1 MLNSGRDINNRIT
14 INETPDQP
22 QFQNLQHEKLRAS
35 HLHAPLLK
43 AALMADVPVWLYG
56 EAGSGKST
64 AAEQMAD
71 ELDLSFRSISLGPST
86 SKADLMGYRDAT
98 GEYRS
103 TAYRE
108 IYEDGGVFLF
118 DEIDNAHP
126 SVLTILNNSIANNQG
141 EFPDKRISRH
151 DDTRFIAAANT
162 IGRGATAEYVGRTPI
177 DAATIDRFA
186 FVPMDIDPE
195 LEEALV
201 LGDQVKD
208 SYVDISSG
216 GVPNAREWLAVVRA
230 HREAVSELGIRAII
244 GQRAALYGKR
254 LAEQGVGKDWLSE
267 MLLYKGMKK
276 YDREKLESAAGKLV
290 GKHQNKLRDSHP
302 NSTISSNRHQS
313 SSNMNTNSTPS
324 TQTHLYN
331 YYRNEI
337 IQDLPISPYKYD
349 RDEIIQDLPISPNI
363 KTSPNRDSNL
373 DGNQEVERD
382 LWFDVPD
389 TEIIV
394 SEDDM
399 REIAYEGYLE
409 EAKQFMLFNYKKKY
423 SSKRFNREG
432 MMNSLEMKT
441 LLAMCWAFESTKSID
456 GERVGSSTSWF
467 GAIPITE
474 YGDSEISI
482 KDAVKKGYFK
492 FVYED
497 GVKLLPWES
506 SPDRVEKVACN
517 FESLS
522 EEDVKHYVRQFESKY
537 NFTPGA
543 ITMINWLMQ
552 NPEVN
557 NKNR

>member
-1 MLNSGRDINNRIT
+1 MLNSDRDINNRIT
-14 INETPDQP
+14 VNETPDQP

-108 IYEDGGVFLF
+108 TYEDGGVFLF

-302 NSTISSNRHQS
+302 NSTVSSSRHQS
-313 SSNMNTNSTPS
+313 SSNMNTNSISS
-324 TQTHLYN
+324 TQTHL
-331 YYRNEI
+331 
-337 IQDLPISPYKYD
+337 YKYD
-349 RDEIIQDLPISPNI
+349 RDEIIQDLPINPNI
-363 KTSPNRDSNL
+363 KTLPNRDSNL
-373 DGNQEVERD
+373 DGDQEVERD

-389 TEIIV
+389 TKIIV

-399 REIAYEGYLE
+399 HKIAYEGYLK
-409 EAKQFMLFNYKKKY
+409 EAKEFMLFNYKKKY

-432 MMNSLEMKT
+432 MMNSPEMEI

-456 GERVGSSTSWF
+456 GEKVGNSTSWF
-467 GAIPITE
+467 SARPITE
-474 YGDSEISI
+474 YGNSEISI
-482 KDAVKKGYFK
+482 KDAVDEEYFT

-506 SPDRVEKVACN
+506 SPDRVEKVVCN

-522 EEDVKHYVRQFESKY
+522 EEDVIHYVKQFKSKY

>member
-108 IYEDGGVFLF
+108 TYEDGGVFLF

-201 LGDQVKD
+201 LGSQVRN

-290 GKHQNKLRDSHP
+290 GKHQNKLRDSHL
-302 NSTISSNRHQS
+302 NSTISSSRHQS
-313 SSNMNTNSTPS
+313 SSNMNTNSIPS
-324 TQTHLYN
+324 TQAHLYN
-331 YYRNEI
+331 YYRN
-337 IQDLPISPYKYD
+337 
-349 RDEIIQDLPISPNI
+349 EIIQDLPISPNI

-382 LWFDVPD
+382 LWFNVPD
-389 TEIIV
+389 TETIV

-399 REIAYEGYLE
+399 REIAYEGCLE

-423 SSKRFNREG
+423 SSKRFREE
-432 MMNSLEMKT
+432 MMNSPEMKT

-456 GERVGSSTSWF
+456 GGRVGSSTSWF

-474 YGDSEISI
+474 DGDSKISI

-497 GVKLLPWES
+497 RVKLSPWEL
-506 SPDRVEKVACN
+506 SPDRAEKVACN

>member
-1 MLNSGRDINNRIT
+1 M
-14 INETPDQP
+14 
-22 QFQNLQHEKLRAS
+22 
-35 HLHAPLLK
+35 
-43 AALMADVPVWLYG
+43 
-56 EAGSGKST
+56 
-64 AAEQMAD
+64 
-71 ELDLSFRSISLGPST
+71 
-86 SKADLMGYRDAT
+86 
-98 GEYRS
+98 
-103 TAYRE
+103 
-108 IYEDGGVFLF
+108 
-118 DEIDNAHP
+118 
-126 SVLTILNNSIANNQG
+126 
-141 EFPDKRISRH
+141 
-151 DDTRFIAAANT
+151 
-162 IGRGATAEYVGRTPI
+162 
-177 DAATIDRFA
+177 
-186 FVPMDIDPE
+186 
-195 LEEALV
+195 
-201 LGDQVKD
+201 
-208 SYVDISSG
+208 
-216 GVPNAREWLAVVRA
+216 AVVRA

-302 NSTISSNRHQS
+302 NSTVSSSRHQS
-313 SSNMNTNSTPS
+313 SSNMNTNSIPS
-324 TQTHLYN
+324 TQTHL
-331 YYRNEI
+331 
-337 IQDLPISPYKYD
+337 YKYD
-349 RDEIIQDLPISPNI
+349 RDEIIQDLLIRPNI
-363 KTSPNRDSNL
+363 ETLLSRDSNL
-373 DGNQEVERD
+373 DGNQELERD

-389 TEIIV
+389 TKIIV

-399 REIAYEGYLE
+399 HKIAYEGYLK
-409 EAKQFMLFNYKKKY
+409 EAKEFMLFNYQKKY

-432 MMNSLEMKT
+432 MMNSPEMKT

-467 GAIPITE
+467 GARPMTE

-482 KDAVKKGYFK
+482 KDAVDKEYFT

-497 GVKLLPWES
+497 GVKLLPWELS
-506 SPDRVEKVACN
+506 SDRVEKVACN

-522 EEDVKHYVRQFESKY
+522 EEDVIYYVRQFESKY

>member
-1 MLNSGRDINNRIT
+1 MLNSDRDINNRIT

-108 IYEDGGVFLF
+108 TYEDGGVFLF

-201 LGDQVKD
+201 LGDQVRN

-302 NSTISSNRHQS
+302 NSTISSSRHQS
-313 SSNMNTNSTPS
+313 SSNMNTNSIPS

-337 IQDLPISPYKYD
+337 IQDLPIN
-349 RDEIIQDLPISPNI
+349 PNI
-363 KTSPNRDSNL
+363 KTLPNRDSNL
-373 DGNQEVERD
+373 DGDQEVERD

-389 TEIIV
+389 TKITV
-394 SEDDM
+394 REDDM
-399 REIAYEGYLE
+399 REIAYGGCLE

-423 SSKRFNREG
+423 SSKRFNCEG

-474 YGDSEISI
+474 DGDSEISI
-482 KDAVKKGYFK
+482 KDAVKKGYFT

-497 GVKLLPWES
+497 RVKLSSWES
-506 SPDRVEKVACN
+506 SPDRAEKVACN

-522 EEDVKHYVRQFESKY
+522 EEDVKYYVRQFESKY

-557 NKNR
+557 NKNRQMS

>member
-1 MLNSGRDINNRIT
+1 
-14 INETPDQP
+14 
-22 QFQNLQHEKLRAS
+22 
-35 HLHAPLLK
+35 
-43 AALMADVPVWLYG
+43 
-56 EAGSGKST
+56 
-64 AAEQMAD
+64 
-71 ELDLSFRSISLGPST
+71 
-86 SKADLMGYRDAT
+86 
-98 GEYRS
+98 
-103 TAYRE
+103 
-108 IYEDGGVFLF
+108 
-118 DEIDNAHP
+118 
-126 SVLTILNNSIANNQG
+126 
-141 EFPDKRISRH
+141 
-151 DDTRFIAAANT
+151 
-162 IGRGATAEYVGRTPI
+162 
-177 DAATIDRFA
+177 
-186 FVPMDIDPE
+186 MDIDPE

-302 NSTISSNRHQS
+302 NSTISLSRHQS
-313 SSNMNTNSTPS
+313 SSNMNTNSIPS

-331 YYRNEI
+331 YDRDEI
-337 IQDLPISPYKYD
+337 IQDL
-349 RDEIIQDLPISPNI
+349 IIQDLPISPNV
-363 KTSPNRDSNL
+363 KTLPNRDSNL
-373 DGNQEVERD
+373 DGDQEVERD

-389 TEIIV
+389 TKNIV
-394 SEDDM
+394 SEYYINK
-399 REIAYEGYLE
+399 IAYEECLE
-409 EAKQFMLFNYKKKY
+409 EAKQFML
-423 SSKRFNREG
+423 
-432 MMNSLEMKT
+432 
-441 LLAMCWAFESTKSID
+441 
-456 GERVGSSTSWF
+456 
-467 GAIPITE
+467 
-474 YGDSEISI
+474 
-482 KDAVKKGYFK
+482 
-492 FVYED
+492 YED

-506 SPDRVEKVACN
+506 SPDRVEKVVCN

-522 EEDVKHYVRQFESKY
+522 EDGVIYYVRQFESKY

>member
-35 HLHAPLLK
+35 HLNAPLLK

-98 GEYRS
+98 GEYRG

-108 IYEDGGVFLF
+108 TYEDGGVFLF

-201 LGDQVKD
+201 LGSQVRN

-302 NSTISSNRHQS
+302 NSTISSSRHQS
-313 SSNMNTNSTPS
+313 SSSVNTNSIPS
-324 TQTHLYN
+324 TQTHL
-331 YYRNEI
+331 
-337 IQDLPISPYKYD
+337 YKYD

-363 KTSPNRDSNL
+363 KTLPNRDSNL
-373 DGNQEVERD
+373 DENQEVERD

-389 TEIIV
+389 TKIIV

-399 REIAYEGYLE
+399 NKIAYGGCLE

-423 SSKRFNREG
+423 SSKRFREE
-432 MMNSLEMKT
+432 MMNYPEMKT

-456 GERVGSSTSWF
+456 GGRVGSSTSWF

-474 YGDSEISI
+474 DGDSKISI

-497 GVKLLPWES
+497 RVKLSPWEL
-506 SPDRVEKVACN
+506 SPDRAEKVACN

>member
-35 HLHAPLLK
+35 HLNAPLLK

-98 GEYRS
+98 GEYRG

-108 IYEDGGVFLF
+108 TYEDGGVFLF

-201 LGDQVKD
+201 LGSQVRN

-302 NSTISSNRHQS
+302 NSTISSSRHQS
-313 SSNMNTNSTPS
+313 SSSVNTNSIPS
-324 TQTHLYN
+324 TQTHL
-331 YYRNEI
+331 
-337 IQDLPISPYKYD
+337 YKYD

-363 KTSPNRDSNL
+363 KTLPNRDSNL
-373 DGNQEVERD
+373 DENQEVERD

-389 TEIIV
+389 TKIIV

-399 REIAYEGYLE
+399 NKIAYGGCLE

-423 SSKRFNREG
+423 SSKRFREE
-432 MMNSLEMKT
+432 MMNSPEMKT

-456 GERVGSSTSWF
+456 GGRVGSSTSWF

-474 YGDSEISI
+474 DGDSKISI

-497 GVKLLPWES
+497 RVKLSPWEL
-506 SPDRVEKVACN
+506 SPDRAEKVACN

>member
-1 MLNSGRDINNRIT
+1 MSLGGVTDEAEIRGHRRTYIGSMPGRI
-14 INETPDQP
+14 
-22 QFQNLQHEKLRAS
+22 
-35 HLHAPLLK
+35 
-43 AALMADVPVWLYG
+43 
-56 EAGSGKST
+56 
-64 AAEQMAD
+64 
-71 ELDLSFRSISLGPST
+71 ISLIR
-86 SKADLMGYRDAT
+86 KAKTKDP
-98 GEYRS
+98 
-103 TAYRE
+103 
-108 IYEDGGVFLF
+108 VFLF

-186 FVPMDIDPE
+186 FVSMDIDPE

-276 YDREKLESAAGKLV
+276 YDREKLESAAGELV

-302 NSTISSNRHQS
+302 NSTISSSRHQS
-313 SSNMNTNSTPS
+313 SSNMSTNSIPS
-324 TQTHLYN
+324 TQTHL
-331 YYRNEI
+331 
-337 IQDLPISPYKYD
+337 YKYD

-363 KTSPNRDSNL
+363 KTLPNRDSNL

-389 TEIIV
+389 TKIIV

-399 REIAYEGYLE
+399 RNIAYGGYLK
-409 EAKQFMLFNYKKKY
+409 EAKEFMLFNYKKKY

-432 MMNSLEMKT
+432 MMNSPKMKT

-456 GERVGSSTSWF
+456 GENVGNPTSWF
-467 GAIPITE
+467 GAQPITE

-482 KDAVKKGYFK
+482 EDAVDKEYFK

-497 GVKLLPWES
+497 GVKLLPWEL

-522 EEDVKHYVRQFESKY
+522 EDGVIYYVRQFESKY

>member
-1 MLNSGRDINNRIT
+1 MLNSDRDINNRIT

-98 GEYRS
+98 GEYRG

-108 IYEDGGVFLF
+108 TYEDGGVFLF

-162 IGRGATAEYVGRTPI
+162 IGRGATAEYVGRAPI

-201 LGDQVKD
+201 LGSQVRN

-302 NSTISSNRHQS
+302 NSTISSSRHQS

-337 IQDLPISPYKYD
+337 IQDLPISP
-349 RDEIIQDLPISPNI
+349 NI
-363 KTSPNRDSNL
+363 KTLPNRDSNL
-373 DGNQEVERD
+373 GENQEVDRD

-389 TEIIV
+389 TKITV
-394 SEDDM
+394 REDDM
-399 REIAYEGYLE
+399 REIAYGGCLE

-474 YGDSEISI
+474 DGDSEISI
-482 KDAVKKGYFK
+482 KDAVKKGYFT

-497 GVKLLPWES
+497 RVKLLSWES
-506 SPDRVEKVACN
+506 SPDRAEKVACN

>member
-1 MLNSGRDINNRIT
+1 MLNSDRDINNRIT
-14 INETPDQP
+14 VNETPDQP

-108 IYEDGGVFLF
+108 TYEDGGVFLF

-186 FVPMDIDPE
+186 FVSMDIDPE

-331 YYRNEI
+331 Y
-337 IQDLPISPYKYD
+337 D

-363 KTSPNRDSNL
+363 KTLPNRDFNL
-373 DGNQEVERD
+373 DENQEVERD

-389 TEIIV
+389 TKIIV

-399 REIAYEGYLE
+399 HKIAYEGHLK
-409 EAKQFMLFNYKKKY
+409 EAKEFMLFNYKKKY

-432 MMNSLEMKT
+432 MMNSPEMEI

-456 GERVGSSTSWF
+456 GEKVGNSTSWF
-467 GAIPITE
+467 SARPITE
-474 YGDSEISI
+474 YGNSEISI
-482 KDAVKKGYFK
+482 KDAVDEEYFT

-506 SPDRVEKVACN
+506 SPDRVEKVVCN

-522 EEDVKHYVRQFESKY
+522 EEDVIHYVKQFKSKY

>member
-108 IYEDGGVFLF
+108 TYEDGGVFLF

-201 LGDQVKD
+201 LGSQVRN

-302 NSTISSNRHQS
+302 NSTISSSRHQS
-313 SSNMNTNSTPS
+313 SSNMNTNSIPS

-331 YYRNEI
+331 YDRDEI
-337 IQDLPISPYKYD
+337 IQDL
-349 RDEIIQDLPISPNI
+349 IIQDLPISPNV
-363 KTSPNRDSNL
+363 KTLPNRDFNL
-373 DGNQEVERD
+373 DGDQEVERD

-389 TEIIV
+389 TKIIV

-399 REIAYEGYLE
+399 HKIAYEGHLK
-409 EAKQFMLFNYKKKY
+409 EAKEFMLFNYKKKY

-432 MMNSLEMKT
+432 MMNSPEMEI

-456 GERVGSSTSWF
+456 GEKVGNSTSWF
-467 GAIPITE
+467 SARPITE
-474 YGDSEISI
+474 YGNSEISI
-482 KDAVKKGYFK
+482 KDAVDEEYFT

-506 SPDRVEKVACN
+506 SPDRVEKVVCN

-522 EEDVKHYVRQFESKY
+522 EEDVIHYVKQFKSKY

-543 ITMINWLMQ
+543 ITMINWLM
-552 NPEVN
+552 
-557 NKNR
+557 

>member
-1 MLNSGRDINNRIT
+1 MLNSDRDINNRIT

-108 IYEDGGVFLF
+108 TYEDGGVFLF

-201 LGDQVKD
+201 LGSQVRN

-290 GKHQNKLRDSHP
+290 GKHQNKLRDSHL
-302 NSTISSNRHQS
+302 NSTISSSRHQS
-313 SSNMNTNSTPS
+313 SSNMNTNSIPS
-324 TQTHLYN
+324 TQAHLYN
-331 YYRNEI
+331 YYRN
-337 IQDLPISPYKYD
+337 
-349 RDEIIQDLPISPNI
+349 EIIQDLPISPNI

-382 LWFDVPD
+382 LWFNVPD
-389 TEIIV
+389 TETIV

-399 REIAYEGYLE
+399 REIAYEGCLE

-423 SSKRFNREG
+423 SSKRFREE
-432 MMNSLEMKT
+432 MMNSPEMKT

-456 GERVGSSTSWF
+456 GGRVGSSTSWF

-474 YGDSEISI
+474 DGDSKISI

-497 GVKLLPWES
+497 RVKLSPWEL
-506 SPDRVEKVACN
+506 SPDRAEKVACN

>member
-1 MLNSGRDINNRIT
+1 MLNSDRDINNRIT
-14 INETPDQP
+14 VNETPDQP

-108 IYEDGGVFLF
+108 TYEDGGVFLF

-302 NSTISSNRHQS
+302 NSTVSSSRHQS
-313 SSNMNTNSTPS
+313 SSNMNTNSISS
-324 TQTHLYN
+324 TQTHL
-331 YYRNEI
+331 
-337 IQDLPISPYKYD
+337 YKYD
-349 RDEIIQDLPISPNI
+349 RDEIIQDLPINPNI
-363 KTSPNRDSNL
+363 KTLPNRDSNL
-373 DGNQEVERD
+373 DGDQEVERD

-389 TEIIV
+389 TKIIV

-399 REIAYEGYLE
+399 HKIAYEGHLK
-409 EAKQFMLFNYKKKY
+409 EAKEFMLFNYKKKY

-432 MMNSLEMKT
+432 MMNSPEMEI

-456 GERVGSSTSWF
+456 GEKVGNSTSWF
-467 GAIPITE
+467 SARPITE
-474 YGDSEISI
+474 YGNSEISI
-482 KDAVKKGYFK
+482 KDAVDEEYFT

-506 SPDRVEKVACN
+506 SPDRVEKVVCN

-522 EEDVKHYVRQFESKY
+522 EEDVIHYVKQFKSKY

>member
-1 MLNSGRDINNRIT
+1 MLNSDRDINNRIT
-14 INETPDQP
+14 VNETPDQP

-108 IYEDGGVFLF
+108 TYEDGGVFLF

-201 LGDQVKD
+201 LGSQVRN

-302 NSTISSNRHQS
+302 NSTVSSSRHQS
-313 SSNMNTNSTPS
+313 SSNMNTNSISS
-324 TQTHLYN
+324 TQTHL
-331 YYRNEI
+331 
-337 IQDLPISPYKYD
+337 YKYD
-349 RDEIIQDLPISPNI
+349 RDEIIQDLPINPNI
-363 KTSPNRDSNL
+363 KTLPNRDSNL
-373 DGNQEVERD
+373 DGDQEVERD

-389 TEIIV
+389 TKIIV

-399 REIAYEGYLE
+399 HKIAYEGHLK
-409 EAKQFMLFNYKKKY
+409 EAKEFMLFNYKKKY

-432 MMNSLEMKT
+432 MMNSPEMEI

-456 GERVGSSTSWF
+456 GEKVGNSTSWF
-467 GAIPITE
+467 SARPITE
-474 YGDSEISI
+474 YGNSEISI
-482 KDAVKKGYFK
+482 KDAVDEEYFT

-506 SPDRVEKVACN
+506 SPDRVEKVVCN

-522 EEDVKHYVRQFESKY
+522 EEDVMYYVRQFKSKY

>member
-1 MLNSGRDINNRIT
+1 MLNSDRDINNRIT

-108 IYEDGGVFLF
+108 TYEDGGVFLF

-201 LGDQVKD
+201 LGDQVRN

-254 LAEQGVGKDWLSE
+254 LAEQGVGKDWHSE

-302 NSTISSNRHQS
+302 NSTISSSRHQS
-313 SSNMNTNSTPS
+313 SSNMNTNSIPS

-337 IQDLPISPYKYD
+337 IQDLPIN
-349 RDEIIQDLPISPNI
+349 PNI
-363 KTSPNRDSNL
+363 KTLPNRDSNL
-373 DGNQEVERD
+373 DGDQEVERD

-389 TEIIV
+389 TKITV
-394 SEDDM
+394 REDDM
-399 REIAYEGYLE
+399 REIAYGGCLE

-474 YGDSEISI
+474 DGDSEISI
-482 KDAVKKGYFK
+482 KDAVKKGYFT

-497 GVKLLPWES
+497 RVKLSSWES
-506 SPDRVEKVACN
+506 SPDRAEKVACN

-522 EEDVKHYVRQFESKY
+522 EEDVKYYVRQFESKY

>member
-1 MLNSGRDINNRIT
+1 
-14 INETPDQP
+14 
-22 QFQNLQHEKLRAS
+22 
-35 HLHAPLLK
+35 
-43 AALMADVPVWLYG
+43 MADVPVWLYG

-201 LGDQVKD
+201 LGSQVRN

-302 NSTISSNRHQS
+302 NSTVSSSRHQS
-313 SSNMNTNSTPS
+313 SSNMNTNSIPS
-324 TQTHLYN
+324 TQTHL
-331 YYRNEI
+331 
-337 IQDLPISPYKYD
+337 YKYD
-349 RDEIIQDLPISPNI
+349 RDEIIQDLPISLNV
-363 KTSPNRDSNL
+363 KTLPNRDSNL
-373 DGNQEVERD
+373 DGDQEVERD

-389 TEIIV
+389 TKNIV
-394 SEDDM
+394 SEYYINK
-399 REIAYEGYLE
+399 IAYEECLE
-409 EAKQFMLFNYKKKY
+409 EAKQFML
-423 SSKRFNREG
+423 
-432 MMNSLEMKT
+432 
-441 LLAMCWAFESTKSID
+441 
-456 GERVGSSTSWF
+456 
-467 GAIPITE
+467 
-474 YGDSEISI
+474 
-482 KDAVKKGYFK
+482 
-492 FVYED
+492 YED
-497 GVKLLPWES
+497 GVKLLPWEL

-522 EEDVKHYVRQFESKY
+522 EEDVIYYVRQFESKY

>member
-108 IYEDGGVFLF
+108 TYEDGGVFLF

-201 LGDQVKD
+201 LGSQVRN

-302 NSTISSNRHQS
+302 NSTISSSRHQS

-324 TQTHLYN
+324 TQTHLY
-331 YYRNEI
+331 
-337 IQDLPISPYKYD
+337 KYD
-349 RDEIIQDLPISPNI
+349 RDEIIQDLIIQDLPISPNV
-363 KTSPNRDSNL
+363 KTLPNRDSNL
-373 DGNQEVERD
+373 DGDQEVERD

-389 TEIIV
+389 TKNIV
-394 SEDDM
+394 SEYYINK
-399 REIAYEGYLE
+399 IAYEECLE
-409 EAKQFMLFNYKKKY
+409 EAKQFML
-423 SSKRFNREG
+423 
-432 MMNSLEMKT
+432 
-441 LLAMCWAFESTKSID
+441 
-456 GERVGSSTSWF
+456 
-467 GAIPITE
+467 
-474 YGDSEISI
+474 
-482 KDAVKKGYFK
+482 
-492 FVYED
+492 YED
-497 GVKLLPWES
+497 GVKLLPWELS
-506 SPDRVEKVACN
+506 SDRVEKVACN

-522 EEDVKHYVRQFESKY
+522 EDGVIYYVRQFESKY

>member
-1 MLNSGRDINNRIT
+1 MLNSDRDINNRIT

-108 IYEDGGVFLF
+108 TYEDGGVFLF

-201 LGDQVKD
+201 LGDQVRN

-302 NSTISSNRHQS
+302 NSTISSSRHQS
-313 SSNMNTNSTPS
+313 SSNMNTNSIPS

-337 IQDLPISPYKYD
+337 IQDLPIN
-349 RDEIIQDLPISPNI
+349 PNI
-363 KTSPNRDSNL
+363 KTLPNRDSNL
-373 DGNQEVERD
+373 DGDQEVERD

-389 TEIIV
+389 TKITV
-394 SEDDM
+394 REDDM
-399 REIAYEGYLE
+399 REIAYGGCLE

-423 SSKRFNREG
+423 SSKRFNCEG

-474 YGDSEISI
+474 DGDSEISI
-482 KDAVKKGYFK
+482 KDAVKKGYFT

-497 GVKLLPWES
+497 RVKLSSWES
-506 SPDRVEKVACN
+506 SPDRAEKVACN

-522 EEDVKHYVRQFESKY
+522 EEDVKYYVRQFESKY

>member
-1 MLNSGRDINNRIT
+1 MLNSDRDINNRIT

-108 IYEDGGVFLF
+108 TYEDGGVFLF

-302 NSTISSNRHQS
+302 NSTVSSSRHQS
-313 SSNMNTNSTPS
+313 SSNMNTNSISS
-324 TQTHLYN
+324 TQTHL
-331 YYRNEI
+331 
-337 IQDLPISPYKYD
+337 YKYD
-349 RDEIIQDLPISPNI
+349 RDEIIQDLPINPNI
-363 KTSPNRDSNL
+363 KTLPNRDSNL
-373 DGNQEVERD
+373 DGDQEVERD

-389 TEIIV
+389 TKIIV

-399 REIAYEGYLE
+399 HKIAYEGHLK
-409 EAKQFMLFNYKKKY
+409 EAKEFMLFNYKKKY

-432 MMNSLEMKT
+432 MMNSPEMEI

-456 GERVGSSTSWF
+456 GEKVGNSTSWF
-467 GAIPITE
+467 SARPITE
-474 YGDSEISI
+474 YGNSEISI
-482 KDAVKKGYFK
+482 KDAVDEEYFT

-506 SPDRVEKVACN
+506 SPDRVEKVVCN

-522 EEDVKHYVRQFESKY
+522 EEDVIHYVKQFKSKY

>member
-1 MLNSGRDINNRIT
+1 
-14 INETPDQP
+14 
-22 QFQNLQHEKLRAS
+22 
-35 HLHAPLLK
+35 
-43 AALMADVPVWLYG
+43 
-56 EAGSGKST
+56 
-64 AAEQMAD
+64 
-71 ELDLSFRSISLGPST
+71 
-86 SKADLMGYRDAT
+86 MGYRDAT

-108 IYEDGGVFLF
+108 TYEDGGVFLF

-151 DDTRFIAAANT
+151 NDTRFIAAANT

-201 LGDQVKD
+201 LGSQVRN

-302 NSTISSNRHQS
+302 NSTISSSRHQS
-313 SSNMNTNSTPS
+313 SSSVNTNSIPS
-324 TQTHLYN
+324 TQTHL
-331 YYRNEI
+331 
-337 IQDLPISPYKYD
+337 YKYD
-349 RDEIIQDLPISPNI
+349 RDEII
-363 KTSPNRDSNL
+363 PNRDFNL
-373 DGNQEVERD
+373 DENQEVERD

-389 TEIIV
+389 TKIIV

-399 REIAYEGYLE
+399 NKIAYGGCLE

-423 SSKRFNREG
+423 SSKRFNREV
-432 MMNSLEMKT
+432 MMNSPEMKT

-467 GAIPITE
+467 GARPITE
-474 YGDSEISI
+474 YGDSGISI
-482 KDAVKKGYFK
+482 KDAVDKEYFK

-497 GVKLLPWES
+497 GVKLLPWEL

-522 EEDVKHYVRQFESKY
+522 EDGVIYYVRQFESKY

>member
-1 MLNSGRDINNRIT
+1 MLNSDRDINNRIT

-108 IYEDGGVFLF
+108 TYEDGGVFLF

-177 DAATIDRFA
+177 DATTIDRFA

-201 LGDQVKD
+201 LGDQVRN

-302 NSTISSNRHQS
+302 NSTISSSRHQS
-313 SSNMNTNSTPS
+313 SSNMNTNSIPS

-337 IQDLPISPYKYD
+337 IQDLPIN
-349 RDEIIQDLPISPNI
+349 PNI
-363 KTSPNRDSNL
+363 KTLPNRDSNL
-373 DGNQEVERD
+373 DGDQEVERD

-389 TEIIV
+389 TKITV
-394 SEDDM
+394 REDDM
-399 REIAYEGYLE
+399 REIAYGGCLE

-474 YGDSEISI
+474 DGDSEISI
-482 KDAVKKGYFK
+482 KDAVKKGYFT

-497 GVKLLPWES
+497 RVKLSSWES
-506 SPDRVEKVACN
+506 SPDRAEKVACN

-522 EEDVKHYVRQFESKY
+522 EEDVKYYVRQFESKY

>member
-1 MLNSGRDINNRIT
+1 MLNSGRDINNIIT

-43 AALMADVPVWLYG
+43 APLMADVPVWLYG
-56 EAGSGKST
+56 EAGSGKYT

-108 IYEDGGVFLF
+108 TYEDGGVFLF

-302 NSTISSNRHQS
+302 NSTVSSSRHQS
-313 SSNMNTNSTPS
+313 SSNMNTNSISS
-324 TQTHLYN
+324 TQTHL
-331 YYRNEI
+331 
-337 IQDLPISPYKYD
+337 YKYD
-349 RDEIIQDLPISPNI
+349 RDEIIQDLPINPNI
-363 KTSPNRDSNL
+363 KTLPNRDSNL
-373 DGNQEVERD
+373 DGDQEVERD

-389 TEIIV
+389 TKIIV

-399 REIAYEGYLE
+399 HKIAYEGHLK
-409 EAKQFMLFNYKKKY
+409 EAKEFMLFNYKKKY

-432 MMNSLEMKT
+432 MMNSPEMEI

-456 GERVGSSTSWF
+456 GEKVGNSTSWF
-467 GAIPITE
+467 SARPITE
-474 YGDSEISI
+474 YGNSEISI
-482 KDAVKKGYFK
+482 KDAVDEEYFT

-506 SPDRVEKVACN
+506 SPDRVEKVVCN

-522 EEDVKHYVRQFESKY
+522 EEDVIHYVKQFKSKY

>member
-108 IYEDGGVFLF
+108 TYEDGGVFLF

-337 IQDLPISPYKYD
+337 IQDLPISP
-349 RDEIIQDLPISPNI
+349 NV
-363 KTSPNRDSNL
+363 KTLPNRDFNL

-389 TEIIV
+389 TKIIV

-399 REIAYEGYLE
+399 HKIAYGGCLE
-409 EAKQFMLFNYKKKY
+409 EVKQFMLFNYKKKY

-432 MMNSLEMKT
+432 MMNSPEMKT

-467 GAIPITE
+467 GARPITE

-482 KDAVKKGYFK
+482 KDAVDKEYFK

-497 GVKLLPWES
+497 GVKLLPWEL

-522 EEDVKHYVRQFESKY
+522 EDGVIYYVRQFESKY

>member
-1 MLNSGRDINNRIT
+1 MLNSDRDINNRIT

-108 IYEDGGVFLF
+108 TYEDGGVFLF

-201 LGDQVKD
+201 LGDQVRN

-302 NSTISSNRHQS
+302 NSTISSSRHQS
-313 SSNMNTNSTPS
+313 SSNMNTNSIPS

-337 IQDLPISPYKYD
+337 IQDLPIN
-349 RDEIIQDLPISPNI
+349 PNI
-363 KTSPNRDSNL
+363 KTLPNRDSNL
-373 DGNQEVERD
+373 DGDQEVERD

-389 TEIIV
+389 TKITV
-394 SEDDM
+394 REDDM
-399 REIAYEGYLE
+399 REIAYGGCLE

-474 YGDSEISI
+474 DGDSEISI
-482 KDAVKKGYFK
+482 KDAVKKGYFT

-497 GVKLLPWES
+497 RVKLSSWES
-506 SPDRVEKVACN
+506 SPDRAEKVACN

-522 EEDVKHYVRQFESKY
+522 EEDVKYYVRQFESKY

>member
-1 MLNSGRDINNRIT
+1 MLNSDRNINNRIT
-14 INETPDQP
+14 INEIPDQP

-108 IYEDGGVFLF
+108 TYEDGGVFLF

-302 NSTISSNRHQS
+302 NSTVSSSRHQS
-313 SSNMNTNSTPS
+313 SSNMNTNSISS
-324 TQTHLYN
+324 TQTHL
-331 YYRNEI
+331 
-337 IQDLPISPYKYD
+337 YKYD
-349 RDEIIQDLPISPNI
+349 RDEIIQDLPINPNI
-363 KTSPNRDSNL
+363 KTLPNRDSNL
-373 DGNQEVERD
+373 DGDQEVERD

-389 TEIIV
+389 TKIIV

-399 REIAYEGYLE
+399 HKIAYEGHLK
-409 EAKQFMLFNYKKKY
+409 EAKEFMLFNYKKKY

-432 MMNSLEMKT
+432 MMNSPEMEI

-456 GERVGSSTSWF
+456 GEKVGNSTSWF
-467 GAIPITE
+467 SARPITE
-474 YGDSEISI
+474 YGNSEISI
-482 KDAVKKGYFK
+482 KDAVDEEYFT

-506 SPDRVEKVACN
+506 SPDRVEKVVCN

-522 EEDVKHYVRQFESKY
+522 EEDVIHYVKQFKSKY

>member
-1 MLNSGRDINNRIT
+1 MLNSDRDINNRIT

-71 ELDLSFRSISLGPST
+71 ELDLSFRSISLVPST

-108 IYEDGGVFLF
+108 TYEDGGVFLF

-201 LGDQVKD
+201 LGNQVKD

-302 NSTISSNRHQS
+302 NSTISSSRHQS
-313 SSNMNTNSTPS
+313 SSNMNTNSIPS

-337 IQDLPISPYKYD
+337 IQDLPIN
-349 RDEIIQDLPISPNI
+349 PNI
-363 KTSPNRDSNL
+363 KTLPNRDSNL
-373 DGNQEVERD
+373 DGDQEVERD

-389 TEIIV
+389 TKITV
-394 SEDDM
+394 REDDM
-399 REIAYEGYLE
+399 REIAYGGCLE

-474 YGDSEISI
+474 DGDSEISI
-482 KDAVKKGYFK
+482 KDAVKKGYFT

-497 GVKLLPWES
+497 RVKLSSWES
-506 SPDRVEKVACN
+506 SPDRAEKVACN

-522 EEDVKHYVRQFESKY
+522 EEDVKYYVRQFESKY